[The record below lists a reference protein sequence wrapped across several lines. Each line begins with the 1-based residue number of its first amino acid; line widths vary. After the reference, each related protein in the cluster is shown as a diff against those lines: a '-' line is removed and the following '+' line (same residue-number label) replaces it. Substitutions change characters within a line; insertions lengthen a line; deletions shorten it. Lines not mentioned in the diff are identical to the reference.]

1 MGKNFSKMKKIFD
14 FETTQFD
21 FELIKHIKKI
31 RKLNSFTKDDLSI
44 KMGLTKSF
52 VSNVESYTQKH
63 KYSTRHLTLLAKAFG
78 FKNISDLLNFPTPQY
93 DRIRVTVEQTYND
106 SGTKVIKSEVV
117 KIEEI
122 K

>member
-93 DRIRVTVEQTYND
+93 DRIRVTVEQTYNEG
-106 SGTKVIKSEVV
+106 GTKVIKSEVV